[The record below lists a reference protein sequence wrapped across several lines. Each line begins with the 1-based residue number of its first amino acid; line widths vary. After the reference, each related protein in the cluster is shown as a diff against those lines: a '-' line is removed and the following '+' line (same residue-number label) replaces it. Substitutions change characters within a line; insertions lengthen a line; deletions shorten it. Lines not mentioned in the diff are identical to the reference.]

1 MSTNLRELLEEMV
14 RQDASDMY
22 ITVDSPPM
30 YRVEGVTS
38 PWGEQKY
45 SPEETETM
53 AMALMSETQKRYF
66 IRRWEMNLSI
76 SYPNL
81 GRFRV
86 NILRQRGYLGLVFRS
101 IKIHIRTI
109 EDLGLPQTFKGLSMV
124 KRGLVLVAGRTGSGK
139 STTLAS
145 LIDHRNSNAS
155 GHIVTVEDPIEFVH
169 NHQMSIVTQREVGI
183 DTHGYASALKHT
195 LRQAP
200 DVILIGEIRD
210 LETMEASIDYAETG
224 HLCLSTI
231 HANNANQA
239 IERIMNFFPPERHRQ
254 IYLQLSLNLKAIISQ
269 RLVPSSDGTRVAAV
283 ELLLD
288 TPRVKDLIHKGQV
301 DLLKEAM
308 AQGTGEGMQTFD
320 QSLFD
325 LYRQGTIDF
334 DTAIGYADSAND
346 LRLRIKMEEVG
357 ERKEGQELNL
367 RLMPDTHARTR

>member
-1 MSTNLRELLEEMV
+1 MSINLRELLEEMV
-14 RQDASDMY
+14 RQDASDLY

-30 YRVEGVTS
+30 YRVEGVTF
-38 PWGEQKY
+38 PWGERKY
-45 SPEETETM
+45 SPEETETISM
-53 AMALMSETQKRYF
+53 SLMSETQKRYF
-66 IRRWEMNLSI
+66 NRRWEMNLSI

-86 NILRQRGYLGLVFRS
+86 NILRQRGYFGLVFRH
-101 IKIHIRTI
+101 IKIYIKTI
-109 EDLGLPQTFKGLSMV
+109 DELGLPQIFKELSMV
-124 KRGLVLVAGRTGSGK
+124 KRGLVLIAGRTGSGK
-139 STTLAS
+139 STTLAA
-145 LIDHRNSNAS
+145 LVDYRNSNAT

-169 NHQMSIVTQREVGI
+169 SHKMSIISQREIGI

-210 LETMEASIDYAETG
+210 VETMEAAIDYAETG

-239 IERIMNFFPPERHRQ
+239 TERIMNFFPPERHRQ
-254 IYLQLSLNLKAIISQ
+254 IYLQLSLNLKSIISQ
-269 RLVPSSDGTRVAAV
+269 RLIPNVDGTRVAAV
-283 ELLLD
+283 EILMD

-301 DLLKEAM
+301 DLLKETM
-308 AQGTGEGMQTFD
+308 AQGTVEGMQTFD

-325 LYRQGTIDF
+325 LYRQGIIDF
-334 DTAIGYADSAND
+334 DTAVGYADSAND

-357 ERKEGQELNL
+357 EKKDIHESSL
-367 RLMPDTHARTR
+367 RLSPDSHSRY

>member
-1 MSTNLRELLEEMV
+1 MSINLRELLEEMV
-14 RQDASDMY
+14 RQDASDLY

-30 YRVEGVTS
+30 YRVEGVTFPS
-38 PWGEQKY
+38 GERKY

-53 AMALMSETQKRYF
+53 SMSLMSETQKRYF
-66 IRRWEMNLSI
+66 NRRWEMNLSI

-86 NILRQRGYLGLVFRS
+86 NILRQRGYFGLVFRH
-101 IKIHIRTI
+101 IKIYIKTI
-109 EDLGLPQTFKGLSMV
+109 DELGLPQIFKELAMV

-139 STTLAS
+139 STTLAA
-145 LIDHRNSNAS
+145 LIDYRNSNAT

-169 NHQMSIVTQREVGI
+169 SHKMSIISQREIGI
-183 DTHGYASALKHT
+183 DTHGYSSALKHT

-210 LETMEASIDYAETG
+210 VETMEAAIDYAETG

-239 IERIMNFFPPERHRQ
+239 IERIMNFFPSERHRQ
-254 IYLQLSLNLKAIISQ
+254 IYLQLSLNLKSIISQ
-269 RLVPSSDGTRVAAV
+269 RLIPNVDGTRVAAV
-283 ELLLD
+283 EILMD
-288 TPRVKDLIHKGQV
+288 TPRVKDLVHKGQV
-301 DLLKEAM
+301 DLLKETM
-308 AQGTGEGMQTFD
+308 AQGTVEGMQTFD

-325 LYRQGTIDF
+325 LYRQGIIDF
-334 DTAIGYADSAND
+334 DTAVGYADSAND

-357 ERKEGQELNL
+357 EKKDIHESSL
-367 RLMPDTHARTR
+367 RLSPDSQSRY

>member
-1 MSTNLRELLEEMV
+1 MSINLRELLEEMV
-14 RQDASDMY
+14 RQDASDLY

-30 YRVEGVTS
+30 YRVEGVTF
-38 PWGEQKY
+38 PWGERKY

-53 AMALMSETQKRYF
+53 SMSLMSETQKRYF
-66 IRRWEMNLSI
+66 NRRWEMNLSI

-86 NILRQRGYLGLVFRS
+86 NILRQRGYFGMVFRH
-101 IKIHIRTI
+101 IKIYIKTI
-109 EDLGLPQTFKGLSMV
+109 DELGLPQIFKELSMV
-124 KRGLVLVAGRTGSGK
+124 KRGLVLIAGRTGSGK
-139 STTLAS
+139 STTLAA
-145 LIDHRNSNAS
+145 LVDYRNSNAT
-155 GHIVTVEDPIEFVH
+155 GHVVTVEDPIEFVH
-169 NHQMSIVTQREVGI
+169 SHKMSIISQREIGI

-210 LETMEASIDYAETG
+210 VETMEAAIDYAETG

-239 IERIMNFFPPERHRQ
+239 IERIMNFFLSERHRQ
-254 IYLQLSLNLKAIISQ
+254 IYLQLSLNLKSIISQ
-269 RLVPSSDGTRVAAV
+269 RLIPNVDGTRVAAV
-283 ELLLD
+283 EILLD

-301 DLLKEAM
+301 DLLKETM
-308 AQGTGEGMQTFD
+308 AQGTVEGMQTFD

-325 LYRQGTIDF
+325 LYRQGIIDF
-334 DTAIGYADSAND
+334 ETAVGYADSAND

-357 ERKEGQELNL
+357 EKKDIHESNL
-367 RLMPDTHARTR
+367 RLSPDSQSRY

>member
-169 NHQMSIVTQREVGI
+169 NHKTSIVTQREVGI
-183 DTHGYASALKHT
+183 DTHG
-195 LRQAP
+195 
-200 DVILIGEIRD
+200 
-210 LETMEASIDYAETG
+210 
-224 HLCLSTI
+224 
-231 HANNANQA
+231 
-239 IERIMNFFPPERHRQ
+239 
-254 IYLQLSLNLKAIISQ
+254 
-269 RLVPSSDGTRVAAV
+269 
-283 ELLLD
+283 
-288 TPRVKDLIHKGQV
+288 
-301 DLLKEAM
+301 
-308 AQGTGEGMQTFD
+308 
-320 QSLFD
+320 
-325 LYRQGTIDF
+325 
-334 DTAIGYADSAND
+334 
-346 LRLRIKMEEVG
+346 
-357 ERKEGQELNL
+357 
-367 RLMPDTHARTR
+367 

>member
-1 MSTNLRELLEEMV
+1 MSINLRELLEEMV
-14 RQDASDMY
+14 RQDASDLY

-30 YRVEGVTS
+30 YRVEGVTF
-38 PWGEQKY
+38 PWGERKY

-53 AMALMSETQKRYF
+53 SMSLMSETQKRYF
-66 IRRWEMNLSI
+66 NRRWEMNLSI

-86 NILRQRGYLGLVFRS
+86 NILRQRGYFGLVFRH
-101 IKIHIRTI
+101 IKIYIKTI
-109 EDLGLPQTFKGLSMV
+109 DELGLPQIFKELAMV

-139 STTLAS
+139 STTLAA
-145 LIDHRNSNAS
+145 LIDYRNSNAT

-169 NHQMSIVTQREVGI
+169 SHKMSIISQREIGI

-210 LETMEASIDYAETG
+210 VETMEAAIDYAETG

-239 IERIMNFFPPERHRQ
+239 TERIMNFFPSERHRQ
-254 IYLQLSLNLKAIISQ
+254 IYLQLSLNLKSIISQ
-269 RLVPSSDGTRVAAV
+269 RLIPNVDGTRVAAV
-283 ELLLD
+283 EILMD

-301 DLLKEAM
+301 DLLKETM
-308 AQGTGEGMQTFD
+308 AQGTVEGMQTFD

-325 LYRQGTIDF
+325 LYRQRIIDL
-334 DTAIGYADSAND
+334 DTAVGYADSAND

-357 ERKEGQELNL
+357 EKKDVQESSL
-367 RLMPDTHARTR
+367 RLSPDSHGRY